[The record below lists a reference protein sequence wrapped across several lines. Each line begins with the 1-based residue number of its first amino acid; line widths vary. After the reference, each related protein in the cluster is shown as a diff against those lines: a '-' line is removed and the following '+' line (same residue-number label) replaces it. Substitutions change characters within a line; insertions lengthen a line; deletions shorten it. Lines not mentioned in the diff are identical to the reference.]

1 MKARYSRNLGSL
13 TPDDIASL
21 RASRVCVVGCG
32 GLGGYVIEE
41 LARLGVGEIT
51 AVDPDRFD
59 PSNLNRQLYA
69 TEANLGSYKAV
80 AARERV
86 REINSEVSVI
96 AVRKALGEDNAE
108 TLIKDNHLVIDAL
121 DSADSRR
128 ILSATCAK
136 LGLTLVHGAIS
147 GWHAQISVL
156 PPGSDAFD
164 YIYPPDRDDSDNTPS
179 TAFTPALCA
188 SIEVAEAVKVILN
201 KGKTLA
207 GRLLMVDLLNQE
219 YNIVNL

>member
-1 MKARYSRNLGSL
+1 MKDRYSRNLGSL
-13 TPDDIASL
+13 TNEDIARL
-21 RASRVCVVGCG
+21 RAARVCVVGCG

-41 LARLGVGEIT
+41 LARLGIGEIT

-59 PSNLNRQLYA
+59 VSNLNRQLYA
-69 TEANLGSYKAV
+69 TETNLGKYKSV

-96 AVRKALGEDNAE
+96 AVRDALDEDNAE
-108 TLIKDNHLVIDAL
+108 ALIRDNHLVIDAL
-121 DSADSRR
+121 DSSGSRR
-128 ILSATCAK
+128 ILGAACTK
-136 LGLTLVHGAIS
+136 LGLTLIHGAIS
-147 GWHAQISVL
+147 GWYAQISVL
-156 PPGSDAFD
+156 PPNSDAFD
-164 YIYPPDRDDSDNTPS
+164 YIYPEERDDSENTPS

-188 SIEVAEAVKVILN
+188 SIEVAEAVKVLLN
-201 KGKTLA
+201 KGKTLT